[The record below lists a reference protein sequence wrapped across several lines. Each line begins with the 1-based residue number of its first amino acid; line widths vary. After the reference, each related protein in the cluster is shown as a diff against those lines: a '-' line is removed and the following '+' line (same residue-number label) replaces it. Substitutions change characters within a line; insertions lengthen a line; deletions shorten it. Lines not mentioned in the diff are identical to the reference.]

1 MEETVYCIQ
10 INGEKKNYL
19 KGTSY
24 QEIAEEY
31 QSRYKDDI
39 LLVLFNNRL
48 RELRKTV
55 KGDGTLVFVTARD
68 KAGRKAYRRSVTFL
82 MQRAVH
88 NLAKDEGKQVTVKVA
103 HSISQGYYCQLKGD
117 IPDREYL
124 ARLKAEMMRM
134 AEENIPI
141 QKKSISTDD
150 AVELFRN
157 AGMHDKERLFSYRRS
172 SKVNIYSIGHYIDY
186 FYGYMAPS
194 TGYLKYFELLPYED
208 GFVVMFPHKNTRVP
222 AEFSPSHKLFHVLRE
237 SAEWGE
243 KMEIGTI
250 GALNDAVAQGRI
262 RDVILVAEAL
272 M

>member
-88 NLAKDEGKQVTVKVA
+88 NLAKDDGKQVTVKVA

-117 IPDREYL
+117 IPDR
-124 ARLKAEMMRM
+124 
-134 AEENIPI
+134 NI
-141 QKKSISTDD
+141 
-150 AVELFRN
+150 
-157 AGMHDKERLFSYRRS
+157 
-172 SKVNIYSIGHYIDY
+172 
-186 FYGYMAPS
+186 
-194 TGYLKYFELLPYED
+194 LP
-208 GFVVMFPHKNTRVP
+208 G
-222 AEFSPSHKLFHVLRE
+222 
-237 SAEWGE
+237 
-243 KMEIGTI
+243 
-250 GALNDAVAQGRI
+250 
-262 RDVILVAEAL
+262 
-272 M
+272 